1 MRKKKL
7 AIKILTYS
15 GYAVF
20 ILFSLAVIY
29 GWRGIMPVRLPTLL
43 TPKNLGLPYE
53 DITFSAPGGPLL
65 KGWLILSQK
74 GKGTIVC
81 LHGYPSNRSDIL
93 PAVSFLY
100 PDYNLF
106 LFDFR
111 AMGESG
117 GKITTLGFREDADVL
132 AAISYLRQKPETK
145 NKPIGIWGYSMGG
158 AIAIL
163 SAGKTREVK
172 AVVTDSAFATLP
184 EMIEIYYGQ
193 LKWLRKPL
201 TFISCILVRA
211 FFKMNPSE
219 VNPEK
224 KISQIRCPILLI
236 HAVGD
241 PLVPVEHAKRLYR
254 SAKNPKELLLLGTDS
269 HGAVGE
275 GDYQTRINRFY
286 HKHLH

>member
-1 MRKKKL
+1 MRKKKV
-7 AIKILTYS
+7 AIKILTYL

-29 GWRGIMPVRLPTLL
+29 GWRGIMPARLPLL
-43 TPKNLGLPYE
+43 LNPKDLGFPYE
-53 DITFSAPGGPLL
+53 NITFSAPGGPIL
-65 KGWLILSQK
+65 KGWLILSPK
-74 GKGTIVC
+74 GNGTIVC

-100 PDYNLF
+100 PEYNLL

-117 GKITTLGFREDADVL
+117 GKITTLGFRETEDVL
-132 AAISYLRQKPETK
+132 SAISYLRKRTETK
-145 NKPIGIWGYSMGG
+145 DKPIGIWGYSMGG

-172 AVVTDSAFATLP
+172 AVVTDSAFATLS

-193 LKWLRKPL
+193 LKGLRKPL
-201 TFISCILVRA
+201 TFFSSILARV
-211 FFKMNPSE
+211 FFRMNFSE
-219 VNPEK
+219 VNPEE

-241 PLVPVEHAKRLYR
+241 PLVPAEHAKRLYK
-254 SAKNPKELLLLGTDS
+254 SAKDPKELLLLGTDS

-275 GDYQTRINRFY
+275 GDYQTRIRQFY
-286 HKHLH
+286 HKYLH